1 MSQYGVLPSRMT
13 LQTYKIRAV
22 GAKKGYELLKK
33 KSDALKKAF
42 RAILAKIVES
52 KVRMAIDYREARMGM
67 AEANFAAGD
76 FSRAVID
83 NVATV
88 SPVRM
93 TMQQDNI
100 AGVKLPIF
108 KLKDIDEFGD
118 SALLGLS
125 MGGQSIQTARD
136 RYTKYLKILITIAT
150 LQTQFITLDEALKM
164 TNRRVNALEFV
175 LIPRIAEIIDYI
187 KQELDEIDRED
198 FVRLKKTQD
207 NKKKKKRIQAAEEA
221 KRKGKGGAEGEEG
234 TAEGPEVEEE
244 DVIPANPHGQF
255 EEDSEEDEDIFV

>member
-1 MSQYGVLPSRMT
+1 M
-13 LQTYKIRAV
+13 
-22 GAKKGYELLKK
+22 LKK

-42 RAILAKIVES
+42 RAILAKIVDS
-52 KVRMAIDYREARMGM
+52 KVRMGVDYREARLGM

-76 FSRAVID
+76 FSRAVVD
-83 NVATV
+83 NLPVC
-88 SPVRM
+88 SPVRL

-100 AGVKLPIF
+100 AGVKIPIF
-108 KLKDIDEFGD
+108 KLKDIDEVGD

-125 MGGQSIQTARD
+125 MGGQSIQGAREKF
-136 RYTKYLKILITIAT
+136 TKFLKILITIAT
-150 LQTQFITLDEALKM
+150 LQTQFVTLDEALKM

-207 NKKKKKRIQAAEEA
+207 NKKKKKREEAKEEA
-221 KRKGKGGAEGEEG
+221 KRKGRGEEDD
-234 TAEGPEVEEE
+234 TNAEEAQEE
-244 DVIPANPHGQF
+244 VIPQTQF
-255 EEDSEEDEDIFV
+255 EDEEEEDEDIFV

>member
-1 MSQYGVLPSRMT
+1 MT
-13 LQTYKIRAV
+13 LQVYKIRAV

-118 SALLGLS
+118 GALLGLS

-150 LQTQFITLDEALKM
+150 LQT
-164 TNRRVNALEFV
+164 
-175 LIPRIAEIIDYI
+175 
-187 KQELDEIDRED
+187 
-198 FVRLKKTQD
+198 
-207 NKKKKKRIQAAEEA
+207 
-221 KRKGKGGAEGEEG
+221 
-234 TAEGPEVEEE
+234 
-244 DVIPANPHGQF
+244 
-255 EEDSEEDEDIFV
+255 